1 MNVYRWISIF
11 PSKHRSLSSDQKV
24 RAQMIEKKRRT
35 DRLLNRMS
43 QAGAQ
48 YLRKLLEDV
57 TIDIPCD
64 EPF

>member
-11 PSKHRSLSSDQKV
+11 PSRHRSLSSDQKV
-24 RAQMIEKKRRT
+24 RAQMVEKKRRT
-35 DRLLNRMS
+35 DRLLSRVS

-48 YLRKLLEDV
+48 YLKKLLEDV
-57 TIDIPCD
+57 NINIPND